1 MKLWLRAL
9 LTSLALFANPIGI
22 ATANA
27 ALPETVILVLD
38 ASGSMKGAK
47 ITSAIEAGKTFLST
61 VPSGIKVGLV
71 TFNSNEVLVIPPTLD
86 FLVLSDALSA
96 VKPDGGTAL
105 YDGIISAI
113 NSIESGATARIVV
126 ITDGDDTDSK
136 AIPTEVV
143 TALSNSQVSL
153 DVVTVGDATEEIEI
167 LTEFVQAGNGSLLQN
182 VDAAQL
188 AEVFTKVLATP
199 TPDAATP
206 TPDAATPTPAVATP
220 EVSAPL
226 IVALTNSEV
235 IKLLKVAAL
244 ILILG
249 LLLIGIR
256 ILNHRR
262 QVLKLVKIL
271 DKYTM
276 SFVPNAE
283 TVKAKKRTEYV
294 PSDRNIKRPKFLT
307 LGPTKST
314 LFPGIADKLDRAG
327 IAMSSELWITY
338 WIIGGLSIAFGLT
351 IIFSPSAISVTF
363 SLIAAF
369 FIQKSFLKS
378 RKGARKRE
386 FEERLADFLTII
398 ASGLR
403 AGLTFAQA
411 IESAVGDGYGEVER
425 QVRRALAEVQ
435 VGSTLDAA
443 LMRVAKKME
452 SDDLKWTIAA
462 IRIQRE
468 VGGNLSKILDTA
480 SVTIRNRDELKR
492 EIRTL
497 SAEGRLSAYVLLALP
512 LGIFGFLS
520 LSRRDYVE
528 IFWTETVG
536 MIMLAV
542 FGMLVTA
549 GWFWIRSVVTV
560 KA

>member
-206 TPDAATPTPAVATP
+206 TPDAATP

-226 IVALTNSEV
+226 IVALTNSQV

-283 TVKAKKRTEYV
+283 AVKAKKRTEYV

-327 IAMSSELWITY
+327 IAMSSERWITY
-338 WIIGGLSIAFGLT
+338 WIICGLSIAFGLT

-378 RKGARKRE
+378 RNGARKRE

-480 SVTIRNRDELKR
+480 SVTIRNRAELKR

>member
-1 MKLWLRAL
+1 
-9 LTSLALFANPIGI
+9 
-22 ATANA
+22 
-27 ALPETVILVLD
+27 
-38 ASGSMKGAK
+38 
-47 ITSAIEAGKTFLST
+47 
-61 VPSGIKVGLV
+61 
-71 TFNSNEVLVIPPTLD
+71 
-86 FLVLSDALSA
+86 
-96 VKPDGGTAL
+96 
-105 YDGIISAI
+105 
-113 NSIESGATARIVV
+113 
-126 ITDGDDTDSK
+126 
-136 AIPTEVV
+136 
-143 TALSNSQVSL
+143 
-153 DVVTVGDATEEIEI
+153 
-167 LTEFVQAGNGSLLQN
+167 
-182 VDAAQL
+182 
-188 AEVFTKVLATP
+188 
-199 TPDAATP
+199 
-206 TPDAATPTPAVATP
+206 
-220 EVSAPL
+220 
-226 IVALTNSEV
+226 
-235 IKLLKVAAL
+235 
-244 ILILG
+244 
-249 LLLIGIR
+249 
-256 ILNHRR
+256 
-262 QVLKLVKIL
+262 
-271 DKYTM
+271 M

-283 TVKAKKRTEYV
+283 AVKAKKRNEYV
-294 PSDRNIKRPKFLT
+294 PSDRNIKRPKFST

-327 IAMSSELWITY
+327 IAMSSERWITY
-338 WIIGGLSIAFGLT
+338 WIICGLSIAFGLT

-363 SLIAAF
+363 SLIAVF

-378 RKGARKRE
+378 RNGARKRE

-512 LGIFGFLS
+512 LGIFGFLA